1 MGSTRFGTVLTAMVT
16 PFSPDGSV
24 DLDVA
29 ATLAKFL
36 VEEGTEGIV
45 VAGSTGEGSALSD
58 DEKLNLFACVAQ
70 AVNVPVL
77 AGSTFA
83 NTAQSVALTKRVKD
97 TGVAGVLATTPAYSR
112 PSQRGIAAHF
122 TAIAQCTPLPI
133 MLYDV
138 PSRTG
143 RKVASATTI
152 DLVRGIANIVAL
164 KDASG
169 DLVGA
174 AHVKAVL
181 GEDFDLYSGD
191 DSLVLPFLA
200 IGAVGVVSVAAHWAS
215 PEFSSM
221 VHAAEKGDW
230 LKAQMYNERLAP
242 SYAYENTETYPNPMP
257 TKAVLRVL
265 GFPVGQCRLPLGEGD
280 ETLDLAARDVVTS
293 LRAQRG

>member
-97 TGVAGVLATTPAYSR
+97 TGWRACSPRR
-112 PSQRGIAAHF
+112 P
-122 TAIAQCTPLPI
+122 
-133 MLYDV
+133 
-138 PSRTG
+138 RT
-143 RKVASATTI
+143 RVRASVASRLTS
-152 DLVRGIANIVAL
+152 RR
-164 KDASG
+164 
-169 DLVGA
+169 
-174 AHVKAVL
+174 
-181 GEDFDLYSGD
+181 
-191 DSLVLPFLA
+191 SLSA
-200 IGAVGVVSVAAHWAS
+200 RHCRSC
-215 PEFSSM
+215 SM
-221 VHAAEKGDW
+221 
-230 LKAQMYNERLAP
+230 
-242 SYAYENTETYPNPMP
+242 TY
-257 TKAVLRVL
+257 
-265 GFPVGQCRLPLGEGD
+265 
-280 ETLDLAARDVVTS
+280 
-293 LRAQRG
+293 LRAPGAKWRAPPRLIW